1 MGGLSCQAIAISP
14 SQLPIVYYYHCTQL
28 YDIRDLENITKS
40 VIMLILFPYSES
52 EIPER
57 RFGFNGREDITVSL
71 LSRPNSNLLVSEISS
86 ISIWCQP
93 FNVDFGRLSNIP
105 ANLTASLPVQ

>member
-1 MGGLSCQAIAISP
+1 
-14 SQLPIVYYYHCTQL
+14 
-28 YDIRDLENITKS
+28 
-40 VIMLILFPYSES
+40 MLILFPYSES

-86 ISIWCQP
+86 ISIWCRP

-105 ANLTASLPVQ
+105 AELTASLPVQ